1 MYRFDL
7 PGLDYEFADHELGL
21 GCVLLVDHRRRWRDG
36 DREIWIGHQAASPTF
51 TVFTG
56 RPFVP
61 AAALIQPLVGRLLL
75 HLADLL

>member
-21 GCVLLVDHRRRWRDG
+21 GCVLFVDHRRRWRDG
-36 DREIWIGHQAASPTF
+36 DREIGIGHQASSPTF

-56 RPFVP
+56 RPFMF
-61 AAALIQPLVGRLLL
+61 ALIQPLVGPMTT
-75 HLADLL
+75 AFG